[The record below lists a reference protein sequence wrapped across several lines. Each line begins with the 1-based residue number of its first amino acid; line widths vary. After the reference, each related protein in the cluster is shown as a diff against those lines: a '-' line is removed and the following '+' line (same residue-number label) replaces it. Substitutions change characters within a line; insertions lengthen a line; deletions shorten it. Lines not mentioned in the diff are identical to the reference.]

1 LKTALALSAA
11 TLDKKAVNPAL
22 LEVSDLVSYADYL
35 LILTATSAPHVRA
48 VAEAARQI
56 AKETGVPLLATEG
69 LESCRWVLLDFGDV
83 VVHIFQPV
91 ERNYYDLETLWLEAP
106 RIEIPGAEDALDTEL
121 MYYAP

>member
-1 LKTALALSAA
+1 MSLASA
-11 TLDKKAVNPAL
+11 TLDLKAVNPLL

-35 LILTATSAPHVRA
+35 LILTATSVPHVRA
-48 VAEAARQI
+48 VAEAAR
-56 AKETGVPLLATEG
+56 ETGKLEGLPLLASEG
-69 LESCRWVLLDFGDV
+69 LETCRWVLLDFGDV

-106 RIEIPGAEDALDTEL
+106 RVEIPGAEDAHDSEA

>member
-1 LKTALALSAA
+1 MLSLASA
-11 TLDKKAVNPAL
+11 TLDKKAVNPLL

-35 LILTATSAPHVRA
+35 LILTATSVPHVRA
-48 VAEAARQI
+48 VAEAARDM
-56 AKETGVPLLATEG
+56 AKVEGLPLLANEG

-106 RIEIPGAEDALDTEL
+106 RIEIPGAEDAQDSEA